1 MGHGHSLLLDTLGM
15 AEISQE
21 ESENRREAGLGLPVL
36 VQLSEVGFGCAHQT
50 TRAAEALI

>member
-21 ESENRREAGLGLPVL
+21 ESENRRETGLGLPVL
-36 VQLSEVGFGCAHQT
+36 VQLKAKCAMVVPIKT
-50 TRAAEALI
+50 TCC